1 MAMGTPDPE
10 GIVTLRTQ
18 GQIAIITINNPKT
31 LGALRPQ
38 DSYRISCL
46 LHDVAAMPHIM
57 VTVLTGT
64 GRFYSAGGDTST
76 HRPGGSPSH
85 DTRRQVLQG
94 FFANEIEVNRAFYTH
109 PKILVAALNG
119 PAVGLH
125 AGLLGH
131 ADFIYATPH
140 TFLLTPFSSLGLVAE
155 GGSSMSFVQRLGL
168 PLATEVLLT
177 SRRIS
182 SARLFQCGFINK
194 IFSGRDES
202 DSEGFLQ
209 QVLDEVEDKL
219 TGGHL
224 NRESVLEI
232 KELIRRPFIDAVE
245 AQGLREAVAG
255 MQRLIDGAPQVEFN
269 KIASGTKRHKL

>member
-1 MAMGTPDPE
+1 
-10 GIVTLRTQ
+10 
-18 GQIAIITINNPKT
+18 
-31 LGALRPQ
+31 
-38 DSYRISCL
+38 
-46 LHDVAAMPHIM
+46 
-57 VTVLTGT
+57 
-64 GRFYSAGGDTST
+64 
-76 HRPGGSPSH
+76 
-85 DTRRQVLQG
+85 
-94 FFANEIEVNRAFYTH
+94 
-109 PKILVAALNG
+109 
-119 PAVGLH
+119 
-125 AGLLGH
+125 
-131 ADFIYATPH
+131 
-140 TFLLTPFSSLGLVAE
+140 
-155 GGSSMSFVQRLGL
+155 MSFVQRLGL

-245 AQGLREAVAG
+245 AQGLRRSRSRDAEV
-255 MQRLIDGAPQVEFN
+255 D
-269 KIASGTKRHKL
+269 